1 MIPTLLV
8 AGLLLGLVSALR
20 LRYKAMA
27 SAALAVVWAA
37 YVAIG
42 LHASLT
48 YVVIGFVLAVIN
60 TAIGVVIGMGVAA
73 LVRAMRPSRSIGGL
87 R

>member
-27 SAALAVVWAA
+27 AAALAVAWAA
-37 YVAIG
+37 YVAFA

-48 YVVIGFVLAVIN
+48 SVVIGFVLAAIN
-60 TAIGVVIGMGVAA
+60 TAIGIVIGMGVVA
-73 LVRAMRPSRSIGGL
+73 LVRAMRPSRSIGGF